1 MENVKMKKILSVLI
15 IGLAILLLLSFMPSN
30 TVDQSA
36 SNANGDSYLT
46 MVPAK
51 PPKPPQR

>member
-1 MENVKMKKILSVLI
+1 MKKMLTVVV
-15 IGLAILLLLSFMPSN
+15 IGLALLLLLSFMPSN
-30 TVDQSA
+30 TIDQST
-36 SNANGDSYLT
+36 SNASGDSYLT

>member
-1 MENVKMKKILSVLI
+1 MKKLLSVLI
-15 IGLAILLLLSFMPSN
+15 IGMAILLLLSFMPSN
-30 TVDQSA
+30 TVDQST
-36 SNANGDSYLT
+36 SNASGDSYLT

>member
-1 MENVKMKKILSVLI
+1 MKKLLSVLI
-15 IGLAILLLLSFMPSN
+15 IGMAILLLLSFMPSN
-30 TVDQSA
+30 TIDQST
-36 SNANGDSYLT
+36 SNTSGDSYLT